1 MSGKAVV
8 AVNSI
13 SVDHGGG
20 YPKVGIEAVILQGDI
35 SKLTASRVE
44 LALAASM
51 NLQPDKPEPQPK
63 PVPFFHG
70 KPDGVPRPY
79 KPAEPQ
85 HPEYVDSGI
94 HKGCEWCISR
104 FMGHY
109 CAYICVEHIRK
120 FKSYDECELSVHG
133 GLTWFGSVD
142 HVPGMKSGGRN
153 WLGWDYDHLDDEEHG
168 WQPVEVKNE
177 VMEAIEEFTER
188 YGK

>member
-13 SVDHGGG
+13 SVNHGGG
-20 YPKVGIEAVILQGDI
+20 YPRVGIEAVILQGDI

-51 NLQPDKPEPQPK
+51 NLQPDKPAELQP
-63 PVPFFHG
+63 
-70 KPDGVPRPY
+70 
-79 KPAEPQ
+79 
-85 HPEYVDSGI
+85 PEYVDSGI
-94 HKGCEWCISR
+94 YKGCEWCISR

-133 GLTWFGSVD
+133 GLTWLGSVD
-142 HVPGMKSGGRN
+142 NVPGMKSGGRK
-153 WLGWDYDHLDDEEHG
+153 WLGWDYNHFGDDEVD
-168 WQPVEVKNE
+168 WQPAGVKNE
-177 VMEAIEEFTER
+177 VLEAIEEFTER